1 MWQLNKQGDISWAAT
16 RPVDCCPCLTESSVY
31 REALAG
37 LIHMYCLGGLN
48 TLCSHVYILGT
59 APSVGTVG
67 RMHIPRTGDEE
78 PSTALVELKGQPQSH
93 PLDDLLQ

>member
-48 TLCSHVYILGT
+48 TLCSHIYILGT

-67 RMHIPRTGDEE
+67 RIHIQGPRVGGGEE
-78 PSTALVELKGQPQSH
+78 PLMTWVQLMGQSAITVSP
-93 PLDDLLQ
+93 